1 MSYILDALKKMEHE
15 KAKKKGAAGIASVS
29 GELFRPEKL
38 KPQKGTI
45 WKIGVAITLVA
56 ILTSGATWYLLRDNK
71 SAKTAKAVPPVQVPP
86 APQVQPQ
93 EAAVPPVAA
102 PVTTPAPVAT
112 LPAQPPAPPVV
123 ARPEMP
129 VAANVA
135 PPSAEGEES
144 RRASRRNSAK
154 ASQRKNRED
163 SLPAQVGTA
172 PTDIKVSGIAWQD
185 ERTARRAVVNGF
197 LLKEGSVVGGAKIV
211 EILPEKVRFSMS
223 GNTFELS
230 MHSTAVAGAA
240 K

>member
-38 KPQKGTI
+38 KPQKGNI
-45 WKIGVAITLVA
+45 WKIGAAIVLVV

-71 SAKTAKAVPPVQVPP
+71 SAKTAKAVPPVQAPP
-86 APQVQPQ
+86 TPQVQPQ
-93 EAAVPPVAA
+93 EAAVPPV
-102 PVTTPAPVAT
+102 TAPVAP

-123 ARPEMP
+123 VARPEMP
-129 VAANVA
+129 IANNITAPPVAADE
-135 PPSAEGEES
+135 EG
-144 RRASRRNSAK
+144 RRASRRSGSK
-154 ASQRKNRED
+154 KPQRKEREE
-163 SLPAQVGTA
+163 SLPVQAGTA
-172 PTDIKVSGIAWQD
+172 PADIKVSGIAWQD
-185 ERTARRAVVNGF
+185 ERAARRAVVNGF

-211 EILPEKVRFSMS
+211 EILPEKVRFSMNGS
-223 GNTFELS
+223 TFELS